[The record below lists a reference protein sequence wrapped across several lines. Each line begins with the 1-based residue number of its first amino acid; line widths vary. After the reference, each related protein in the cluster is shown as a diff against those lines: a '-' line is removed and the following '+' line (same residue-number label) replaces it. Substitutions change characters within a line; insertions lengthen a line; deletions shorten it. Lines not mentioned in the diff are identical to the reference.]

1 MLRRPTRSTRTD
13 TLLPYTPCFRSAFTR
28 NASCNLLDAVVE
40 RANIH
45 WPAVFDV
52 HFFGSAPPA
61 GLSPQIKHR
70 ASLYR
75 REGASAL
82 ADLRADAIVMGGS
95 IWSLY
100 RLLRRDDAGGDD
112 PFTAEL
118 FDLVCIDEASQMVL
132 SHGLMAIAGLRP
144 GGRMV
149 VAGDDH
155 QLPPIRAGREVT
167 LEIGRDHV

>member
-1 MLRRPTRSTRTD
+1 MPAVVYVTV
-13 TLLPYTPCFRSAFTR
+13 FTR
-28 NASCNLLDAVVE
+28 NPIGNLWDAVGE

-45 WPAVFDV
+45 WPAGFDV

-70 ASLYR
+70 ASLYS

-95 IWSLY
+95 IWSLC
-100 RLLRRDDAGGDD
+100 RLLGRDDAGGDD

-118 FDLVCIDEASQMVL
+118 FDLVCIDEESQMVL
-132 SHGLMAIAGLRP
+132 SHGLMAIHGPRP
-144 GGRMV
+144 GGRLGA
-149 VAGDDH
+149 AGDGK
-155 QLPPIRAGREVT
+155 PN
-167 LEIGRDHV
+167 

>member
-1 MLRRPTRSTRTD
+1 
-13 TLLPYTPCFRSAFTR
+13 
-28 NASCNLLDAVVE
+28 
-40 RANIH
+40 
-45 WPAVFDV
+45 
-52 HFFGSAPPA
+52 
-61 GLSPQIKHR
+61 
-70 ASLYR
+70 
-75 REGASAL
+75 
-82 ADLRADAIVMGGS
+82 MGGS

-100 RLLRRDDAGGDD
+100 RLLGRDDAGGDD

-155 QLPPIRAGREVT
+155 QLPPIRDGREVALGQCQLGGSLYPLLNSRDVPDFVLDSTFLIHYT
-167 LEIGRDHV
+167 LAASHPRKLSLARS